1 MQALI
6 SLNDVK
12 SAAALDLLP
21 HSSVLDDDAAV
32 GGIARGARRSIAAV
46 NEKPA
51 AIGAGLAADGA
62 EGVAVLHVVEH
73 DFLGYL
79 PRASRAW
86 TAVLAA
92 LRAGVVA
99 ALAGVRQ
106 GGTGAGARAELTMPA
121 PEGQSS
127 FMPLQPT
134 TSMVPPSYAG
144 PVKRAAL

>member
-6 SLNDVK
+6 SLDDVK
-12 SAAALDLLP
+12 SATALDLLP
-21 HSSVLDDDAAV
+21 HSWVLDDDAAV
-32 GGIARGARRSIAAV
+32 GGIARRARRSIAAV
-46 NEKPA
+46 NEEPA
-51 AIGAGLAADGA
+51 AVGAGLAADGA
-62 EGVAVLHVVEH
+62 EGIAVLHVVEH
-73 DFLGYL
+73 DLLGYL
-79 PRASRAW
+79 PRAAWARA
-86 TAVLAA
+86 AVLAT

-106 GGTGAGARAELTMPA
+106 RGAGAGARAELTMPA